1 MELHQSIH
9 VLMASA
15 ALQGHLNPMLKFA
28 KCLISKGIHVTIATG
43 EIARHRMLKHTTTAD
58 RADPSI
64 QFEFF
69 SDGFDLEFDT
79 NTDYDSWI
87 NALSTKGSKNL
98 SNLIA
103 KLSQRTKFSCLIL
116 NQFVPWFV
124 PIAKENNLPCAVLWI
139 QPCALYSIYYRFFN
153 KLNEFAIL
161 QNKNQPLQLP
171 GLPLLNFED
180 LPTFIHPNA
189 YLCFQ
194 KLLSDF
200 FSFLDEVKWVLGTSF
215 DELEEEVLGSMN
227 GGVVRPTISP
237 IGPLVSPFLLGKEE
251 QVGEGGLSVDMWKAD
266 DSCLQ
271 WLDGR
276 DMGSVVYVSFGSI
289 IVLSQ
294 EQVDNI
300 ANGLLMSGKAFLW
313 VFKRPSPEESTEG
326 CTVRLPD
333 GFLEAA
339 GGRGLVVN
347 WCSQEQVL
355 KHKAVGCFMT
365 HCGWNST
372 LETVVAGVP
381 VIAFPEWT
389 DQPTNAKLLTDVFKM
404 GVRIRKGDEG
414 IVSSKEVERC
424 IWEMT
429 DGPNATAMAKRA
441 AELMEAGKRAVEDGG
456 SSHRNL
462 DLFIADIVGKKGTKM
477 DANRVYEIA

>member
-1 MELHQSIH
+1 MVLDQNIH

-28 KCLISKGIHVTIATG
+28 KCLISKGIHVTLATTDL
-43 EIARHRMLKHTTTAD
+43 ARHRMLKHTTTAD
-58 RADPSI
+58 PTNPSI

-69 SDGFDLEFDT
+69 SDGLDLDFNRDA
-79 NTDYDSWI
+79 NSDIFID
-87 NALSTKGSKNL
+87 ALRTKASKNL

-103 KLSQRTKFSCLIL
+103 KLSQTTKFSCLIL
-116 NQFVPWFV
+116 HQFVPWFIS
-124 PIAKENNLPCAVLWI
+124 IAKENNLPCAVLWI

-194 KLLSDF
+194 KLLSEF
-200 FSFLDEVKWVLGTSF
+200 FSFLD
-215 DELEEEVLGSMN
+215 D
-227 GGVVRPTISP
+227 
-237 IGPLVSPFLLGKEE
+237 
-251 QVGEGGLSVDMWKAD
+251 
-266 DSCLQ
+266 
-271 WLDGR
+271 
-276 DMGSVVYVSFGSI
+276 
-289 IVLSQ
+289 

-300 ANGLLMSGKAFLW
+300 ANALLMSGKAFLW
-313 VFKRPSPEESTEG
+313 VFKRPSPKQSTEG

-339 GGRGLVVN
+339 GERGLVVN
-347 WCSQEQVL
+347 WCSQE
-355 KHKAVGCFMT
+355 
-365 HCGWNST
+365 
-372 LETVVAGVP
+372 E
-381 VIAFPEWT
+381 
-389 DQPTNAKLLTDVFKM
+389 M
-404 GVRIRKGDEG
+404 GVRMRKGDKG
-414 IVSSKEVERC
+414 VASSKEVERC

-429 DGPNATAMAKRA
+429 DGPTAKVMAKRA
-441 AELMEAGKRAVEDGG
+441 VELMEAAKRAVEDGG

-462 DLFIADIVGKKGTKM
+462 DVFIADIGCKKVTT
-477 DANRVYEIA
+477 